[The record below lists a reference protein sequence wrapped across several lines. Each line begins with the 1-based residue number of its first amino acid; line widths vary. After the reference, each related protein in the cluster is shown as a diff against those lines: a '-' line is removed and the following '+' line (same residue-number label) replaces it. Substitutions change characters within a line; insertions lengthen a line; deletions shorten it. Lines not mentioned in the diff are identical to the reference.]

1 MRPIN
6 TLNLETEMPFV
17 SAVPT
22 WRDAEETVDAMPSP
36 DSGTFDHAAAMKL
49 IAECEA
55 YRRRKPKLQ
64 KPIPIITERRVGPP
78 VAFGYGRVSTDDQYN
93 RDTSV
98 PDQRVRA
105 ERYYEMYLK
114 DQGVVWGGFRDD
126 GKGTSASKVPFFER
140 PAGSKIMQELRP
152 GDHIVFDKIDR
163 MWRRVIDFCNV
174 SEWFSQHN
182 ITMHIVNMG
191 GGMSFNT
198 GSAQGRSFLV
208 MMANFAEM
216 ESEMK
221 ADRIR
226 DALAEKK
233 KRCTGSSHTVYGT
246 TPIVRNGQNVIVW
259 HIEQRK
265 EMRIA
270 VDLHDNHHYTFVE
283 VALELE
289 NMRREKE
296 GKPRMNK
303 FVRTRWL
310 TQGRK
315 MMWRDRYYTEKAIQ
329 ILGITDPSQ
338 IPKIST
344 VDTLVAKWN
353 AEYMADWA
361 VIRTTKLAGR
371 KSMVDD

>member
-1 MRPIN
+1 
-6 TLNLETEMPFV
+6 LEIEM
-17 SAVPT
+17 AIATAETT
-22 WRDAEETVDAMPSP
+22 WKTSENVVENMPEP
-36 DSGTFDHAAAMKL
+36 GSGKFDYAAAMKL
-49 IAECEA
+49 IAAAEST
-55 YRRRKPKLQ
+55 RKPKPKLQ
-64 KPIPIITERRVGPP
+64 KPIPIITEQRNGPP

-93 RDTSV
+93 TGPSV
-98 PDQRVRA
+98 CDQKVRA
-105 ERYYEMYLK
+105 ERYYEMFLK
-114 DQGVVWGGFRDD
+114 DTGVVWGGFRDD

-226 DALAEKK
+226 DAMAEKK
-233 KRCTGSSHTVYGT
+233 KRCSAPHQMLYGT
-246 TPIVRNGQNVIVW
+246 TVIKRNGQDVAAW

-270 VDLHDNHHYTFVE
+270 VDLHDNHHFTFVE
-283 VALELE
+283 VSLELE

-296 GKPRMNK
+296 GKPRMNRI
-303 FVRTRWL
+303 VRSRWL
-310 TQGRK
+310 THPRK
-315 MMWRDRYYTEKAIQ
+315 MIWRDRYYIEKAIQ
-329 ILGITDPSQ
+329 ILGITDPTQ
-338 IPKIST
+338 LPKLATIDT
-344 VDTLVAKWN
+344 VVAKWN

-361 VIRTTKLAGR
+361 VVRTAKLGNR